1 MSNAVLE
8 LRGVGAELPYQGG
21 WAPVLRDVSFS
32 IAEGEIVGLVGESG
46 SGKSMTART
55 IVRLLP
61 KGSKLSG
68 KVLRR
73 RHGDSAE
80 WPRAS

>member
-8 LRGVGAELPYQGG
+8 LQGVGAELPYQGG

-32 IAEGEIVGLVGESG
+32 IAEGEIVGTRWGIGIREVDDGENG
-46 SGKSMTART
+46 REVTPEGQQALRE
-55 IVRLLP
+55 
-61 KGSKLSG
+61 GA
-68 KVLRR
+68 RR
-73 RHGDSAE
+73 RDGGSAE